1 MPDHE
6 SPPSLIS
13 ELCALTRDQL
23 KTQTTRSVAL
33 EASAL
38 GVMAFDATFATIALT
53 FGRTRLWIAV
63 LALLCMSF
71 APAIVTLGL
80 PGADQAGPASARI
93 RRRRESEDDALLTER
108 LLDWLE
114 RDRHVNL
121 LILKRKEPLR
131 DRALIFLALA
141 VIIELAGVVR

>member
-38 GVMAFDATFATIALT
+38 GVVVFDATFATIALT

-63 LALLCMSF
+63 LTLLCTSF
-71 APAIVTLGL
+71 ALAIATLGL
-80 PGADQAGPASARI
+80 PGADQAGPVSARI
-93 RRRRESEDDALLTER
+93 RRRRESEDDDLLTER

-114 RDRHVNL
+114 RDRRVNL
-121 LILKRKEPLR
+121 LILKRKQPLSKL
-131 DRALIFLALA
+131 ALIFLALA
-141 VIIELAGVVR
+141 VAVELIGALS

>member
-38 GVMAFDATFATIALT
+38 GVIAFDATFATIALT

-71 APAIVTLGL
+71 ALAIVTLGL
-80 PGADQAGPASARI
+80 PGADQAGPASARV
-93 RRRRESEDDALLTER
+93 RRRRESEDDTLLTER

-114 RDRHVNL
+114 RDRRVNL
-121 LILKRKEPLR
+121 LILRRKEPLL
-131 DRALIFLALA
+131 DGALVFLALA
-141 VIIELAGVVR
+141 VIVELAGVIR